1 MNPIMLLLG
10 FTTEVASAHKVQL
23 DTIAPGGF
31 SVSLVPPADWN
42 ISPLPMLLG
51 CVAEGN
57 NHQSHLR
64 TSLVMRGRKERA
76 SITPTLTLYVSGE
89 DGDHLTGVCNLV
101 DDRSGQIVQLQ
112 YDLTVVT
119 GTSPLGTALV
129 PTVQVHPP
137 TD

>member
-1 MNPIMLLLG
+1 MLTLILLG
-10 FTTEVASAHKVQL
+10 FSTELASVHKVQL
-23 DTIAPGGF
+23 NSVAPGGV
-31 SVSLVPPADWN
+31 SVSIVPPANWN

-51 CVAEGN
+51 CVSEGGT
-57 NHQSHLR
+57 HQSTLR
-64 TSLVMRGRKERA
+64 TSLIMRGRKEHA
-76 SITPTLTLYVSGE
+76 SITPTLTLWVSGD

-112 YDLTVVT
+112 HDLTVVA
-119 GTSPLGTALV
+119 GTPPLGASLV